1 MGQAGNCICWCWCL
15 FASVGLTAA
24 RCCSSFESVFRLRKP
39 LSFAALSA
47 SISSRVHCF
56 ACSGSGLS
64 LGLRMSLV
72 VGPTLLVM
80 ANLIQSGQKKL
91 DLHQK
96 QYHQKLI
103 NQVPDQSRSWADQ
116 KRRCFR
122 QRPGFLCY
130 STGLTLTQSRCH
142 LQPEHYDLSPALS
155 TCLMTVQSLY
165 CYCCLPGPIH

>member
-1 MGQAGNCICWCWCL
+1 MGQACSCICWCSCL

-24 RCCSSFESVFRLRKP
+24 RCCPSFESIFRHRKP
-39 LSFAALSA
+39 LSFAA
-47 SISSRVHCF
+47 SISSRVRCF
-56 ACSGSGLS
+56 ACSGSGVS

-80 ANLIQSGQKKL
+80 ADLIQSGQKKL
-91 DLHQK
+91 DLLQK
-96 QYHQKLI
+96 QYRQKLT
-103 NQVPDQSRSWADQ
+103 NQVPGRSRSWAGQ

-130 STGLTLTQSRCH
+130 FTDLTLTQSRCH
-142 LQPEHYDLSPALS
+142 LQLEHSDLSPALS
-155 TCLMTVQSLY
+155 TCLTTVQNLH